1 MINDLIPIF
10 LCGYPKSGTTLLLS
24 LLDSHK
30 ELLVFPEELKFF
42 QKILTIRKR
51 NDKINFMLSETGV
64 RTPSLGKVNYPS
76 GKRDYSAIDGEA
88 YMGSLRKLLYGS
100 KSSKDM
106 FLSVYKNWKKYVSVE
121 TDAMKYFVEKTPG
134 NELFIDLIKKWFPN
148 SIFIYIVRDPRDN
161 YLTYRKLNQQPIRKF
176 IYSWKLSTD
185 IGLKM
190 AMENH
195 ILIRYEDLVHN
206 PKDIMKKICGRLQ
219 IAFNDIL
226 LIPTRN
232 GVIWDGNSMFG
243 DNKGKIHTS
252 ATGRYKEH
260 LNTDEIKLIE
270 EYLYDSLI
278 ALNYKIDYAKKKTGF
293 PWETAMKISNYLQLK
308 KGIVRRSLCA
318 LY

>member
-1 MINDLIPIF
+1 MINDLIPII

-30 ELLVFPEELKFF
+30 ELLTFPEELEFF

-51 NDKINFMLSETGV
+51 SDKIYFMLSETGV

-76 GKRDYSAIDGEA
+76 GKRDYSTIDGEA
-88 YMGSLRKLLYGS
+88 YMGSLKRMLYGS
-100 KSSKDM
+100 KSSKDL

-161 YLTYRKLNQQPIRKF
+161 YLTYRKKTQLPIKKF

-206 PKDIMKKICGRLQ
+206 PKNIMNEICVKLQ
-219 IAFNDIL
+219 IAFNDTL
-226 LIPTRN
+226 LTPTRN
-232 GVIWDGNSMFG
+232 GVVWDGNSMFG
-243 DNKGKIHTS
+243 DNKGKIHVS

-260 LNTDEIKLIE
+260 LSTDEIKLIE
-270 EYLYDSLI
+270 EYLYENII
-278 ALNYKIDYAKKKTGF
+278 ALNYEINYAKKKTGF
-293 PWETAMKISNYLQLK
+293 PWITAMKTSNYLRLK
-308 KGIVRRSLCA
+308 GRGLHRSLYA